1 VLTNINYQKQ
11 KVTIKRRNKN
21 IAINTLMYETR
32 GSVALAAPDMV
43 EVVSTVSRPMDTLA
57 GDDSMLI
64 QNETQDRMTISTDGT

>member
-1 VLTNINYQKQ
+1 
-11 KVTIKRRNKN
+11 
-21 IAINTLMYETR
+21 MYETR